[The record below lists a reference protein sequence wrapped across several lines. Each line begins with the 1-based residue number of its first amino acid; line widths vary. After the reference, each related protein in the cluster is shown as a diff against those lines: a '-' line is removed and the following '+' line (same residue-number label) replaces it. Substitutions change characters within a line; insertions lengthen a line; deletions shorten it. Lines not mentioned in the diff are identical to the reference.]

1 MKTAQKKQPVR
12 DTSESCPQAEWGATH
27 RKASPLQL
35 TREVDYGVRVMIH
48 LAGRPEHDRAQLD
61 ELAAATGAPKS
72 FLSKVLQ
79 SLCHAQFVSSQRGS
93 SGGFTILPAGRQASI
108 ASVFEAIEGAWTLN
122 VCLTPGDSCS
132 RKGDCPA
139 HPVWAAAQKAM
150 LGVLRAQTVQDLATH
165 PARRRPPAQH

>member
-1 MKTAQKKQPVR
+1 MKAAQSTRP
-12 DTSESCPQAEWGATH
+12 DPDASAPCTHADWGNAN

-35 TREVDYGVRVMIH
+35 TREADYGIRVMIH
-48 LAGRPEHDRAQLD
+48 LAGRPDQERAQLD
-61 ELAAATGAPKS
+61 DLAAATGAPKS

-79 SLCHAQFVSSQRGS
+79 SLCRAEFVSSQRGS
-93 SGGFTILPAGRQASI
+93 TGGFTILAAGRQASI
-108 ASVFEAIEGAWTLN
+108 ASVFEAIEGPWSLN

-150 LGVLRAQTVQDLATH
+150 LGVLRAQTVQQLAAQPT
-165 PARRRPPAQH
+165 RRRPTMPR